1 MRKIV
6 STKQLRGLRLNVK
19 AAAVLTRMVTP
30 HLVRQLIESLE
41 LGERVRRSRM
51 SSRERRI
58 RRSLKLGAY
67 GVGVAAVGAVAARR
81 VGHDT
86 QLGTDRP
93 ELDRL

>member
-1 MRKIV
+1 MRKTT
-6 STKQLRGLRLNVK
+6 SAKRLRELRLNVS
-19 AAAVLTRMVTP
+19 AAALLTRRVTP
-30 HLVRQLIESLE
+30 HLVRHLIESLE

-58 RRSLKLGAY
+58 RRSLRLGAY